1 MITIEAGETQTIDTI
16 VGVVEGVITEE
27 TTTTEM
33 ILILELIELEC
44 RGTIVMIGRLMETE
58 VHILRQKS
66 VNTID
71 IWTKTVQ
78 KIQFE
83 VPDESRKEVKTVDIT
98 PHITRIV
105 MVVKA
110 TKWI

>member
-27 TTTTEM
+27 TLTTEM

-58 VHILRQKS
+58 VHILRRKS
-66 VNTID
+66 VNIID
-71 IWTKTVQ
+71 IWTKIVQ
-78 KIQFE
+78 KIHFE

-105 MVVKA
+105 MEV
-110 TKWI
+110 